1 MLILNEEEVR
11 QCLPMARCIDA
22 NRRALGSIRESGNGG
37 SLVPPRI
44 GVPYYNSDTKPT
56 RTTNNK
62 KGDDEKD
69 KGTKTAP
76 ADWTLIKP
84 AAYYPKNDDETQGE
98 KDECLMGLKVVSV
111 RANNPSKFGK
121 PTVPATVMMVN
132 AETGEVN
139 AVLAGTYLT
148 AARTAAGSAIATQ
161 HCLSSQNES
170 SESKNNN
177 LVLFGAGLQ
186 AEAHMEALSCV
197 IKIRKVTIVNRTMPR
212 ALALKERFL
221 QVYDLSSPED
231 VQVVLLHDEDMVEAA
246 VRDAHVIVTATNSAT
261 PLFDGDWARAGC
273 HINGVGSYTP
283 TMQEVGDS
291 MVRRCQVLMDTP
303 EAREVG
309 DLKDCNQQI
318 IVGLLGDV
326 LAGTACLD
334 PNGLSKNDATPQDR
348 TDCTFFK
355 SVGTAIQDILTAT
368 EVIKNARAS
377 GIGTTVDM

>member
-1 MLILNEEEVR
+1 MT
-11 QCLPMARCIDA
+11 RCIDA
-22 NRRALGSIRESGNGG
+22 NRRALGSIRESGKGG

-44 GVPYYNSDTKPT
+44 GLPYYNSNTKPT
-56 RTTNNK
+56 TNNG
-62 KGDDEKD
+62 KGDDDSDNDE
-69 KGTKTAP
+69 GTKAAP
-76 ADWTLIKP
+76 ADWTLVKP
-84 AAYYPKNDDETQGE
+84 AAYYPTNDDDSHNKDQTQGE
-98 KDECLMGLKVVSV
+98 KEECLMGLKVVSV

-132 AETGEVN
+132 AETGEVD
-139 AVLAGTYLT
+139 AVLGGTYLT

-170 SESKNNN
+170 ESKNNH

-186 AEAHMEALSCV
+186 AEAHMEALSC
-197 IKIRKVTIVNRTMPR
+197 IMKIRKVTIVNRTMPR

-221 QVYDLSSPED
+221 QVHDLTNPED
-231 VQVVLLHDEDMVEAA
+231 VQVILLNDKEKVEAA

-283 TMQEVGDS
+283 TMQEVGES
-291 MVRRCQVLMDTP
+291 MVRRCQVLIDTP

-309 DLKDCNQQI
+309 DLKDCNKQI

-334 PNGLSKNDATPQDR
+334 PNGFFKHDATPQDR

-355 SVGTAIQDILTAT
+355 SVGTAIQDVLTAT
-368 EVIKNARAS
+368 EVIKHARES